1 LNEIVIFQE
10 ARMDGGLGVW
20 AVVGMLVFWAAGM
33 TILHISCRKKITS
46 LVQFLGSRDIG
57 ENQSMATCHSCS
69 LAALENQI
77 LMLVAAGES
86 QGCELREK
94 LASVQTLDREL
105 ARNRE
110 LGTSL
115 VRDARETGKRVMMN
129 ASETLDKGVRST
141 RAVIDRLDA
150 IIDGAGQRAIDQ
162 QGMVQDAASAMEEI
176 NASIIQMSENAGQ
189 ASDAAHQARHESEKG
204 AVLVGQTRDR
214 IDEVSLET
222 GRLEA
227 VLSRLGQRTEE
238 IGAVINLISDIAD
251 QTNLLALNAAI
262 EAARAGESGRGFAVV
277 ADEVRKLAEKTMA
290 ATREVNDKISG
301 IQEGVAETVVTTGR
315 TSRLVGDA
323 KTLAEDSNR
332 VLEQLAGL
340 SSHSHLQM
348 ESIATAIT
356 QQVAASEEV
365 TRTMSLVDDAS
376 VQTAREMELATDQ
389 MKALLNQATE
399 TAKLLGVFTLLGQGN
414 LQEIMQDVVGSPSV
428 LNGSR
433 DQREEYFRTIV
444 AANPCM
450 ELIYLTDTNGVQCIS
465 NIPRPGHESSRDARA
480 YGKDWSN
487 RPWFVAATQAQG
499 LVVSDVYESVATG
512 NPCVTVS
519 SVVLHDSRMLGVLA
533 VDVVLG

>member
-1 LNEIVIFQE
+1 
-10 ARMDGGLGVW
+10 
-20 AVVGMLVFWAAGM
+20 
-33 TILHISCRKKITS
+33 
-46 LVQFLGSRDIG
+46 
-57 ENQSMATCHSCS
+57 
-69 LAALENQI
+69 
-77 LMLVAAGES
+77 
-86 QGCELREK
+86 
-94 LASVQTLDREL
+94 
-105 ARNRE
+105 
-110 LGTSL
+110 
-115 VRDARETGKRVMMN
+115 MMN

-465 NIPRPGHESSRDARA
+465 NIPRPGQETGRDARA